1 MFYSAKKNTW
11 FDPNF
16 RAKYEANNAWPD
28 DAKEY
33 SRDVYDAVVSNRP
46 ENKIM
51 VPDDSGCP
59 TLVDMLPPVRT
70 RDSLLDEISAKR
82 WQVET
87 GGIFVSGIH
96 AATDRES
103 QAQLNNV
110 YTSLKAGL
118 ITETSWK
125 DAEGG
130 FTMITL
136 AELEPVAHAVATH
149 VSACFA
155 AEQAHSEAINLLQH
169 QDDIDAYDIESGWP
183 ANK

>member
-1 MFYSAKKNTW
+1 MTLKYSASTGSFYDTRLHGKAI
-11 FDPNF
+11 P
-16 RAKYEANNAWPD
+16 
-28 DAKEY
+28 
-33 SRDVYDAVVSNRP
+33 SDAVDISP
-46 ENKIM
+46 EYHAKLLAAAAI
-51 VPDDSGCP
+51 VPDERGYPIASAMP
-59 TLVDMLPPVRT
+59 TPIRSKS
-70 RDSLLDEISAKR
+70 SLLADVEAKR

-87 GGIFVSGIH
+87 SGIFVSGIH

-125 DAEGG
+125 DADGG
-130 FTMITL
+130 FTMMTL
-136 AELEPVAHAVATH
+136 AELEPVAYALAAH

-155 AEQAHSEAINLLQH
+155 AEQAHTEAINLLQS
-169 QDDIDAYDIESGWP
+169 QADIDVYDIESGWP